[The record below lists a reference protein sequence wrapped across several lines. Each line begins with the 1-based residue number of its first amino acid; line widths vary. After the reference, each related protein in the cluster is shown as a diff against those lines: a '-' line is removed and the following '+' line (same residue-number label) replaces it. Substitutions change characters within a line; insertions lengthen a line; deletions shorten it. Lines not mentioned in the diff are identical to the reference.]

1 MIEVRQDQMQVFQ
14 EKVRASFVRRV
25 RSYLREKRREW
36 VASLDDKGLDA
47 LIRSQVIAAES
58 FGIATETGVV
68 RFIEVGLA
76 LGEDFSTSGR
86 FPEAERVLHH
96 AGMNPEKKLQQLE
109 EIAGKVVPKTAAQA

>member
-14 EKVRASFVRRV
+14 EKVRASYVKRV
-25 RSYLREKRREW
+25 RGYLREKRREW
-36 VASLDDKGLDA
+36 VASLDDMGLDA
-47 LIRSQVIAAES
+47 LIRGQVIAAES
-58 FGIATETGVV
+58 FGIATEAGVV

-76 LGEDFSTSGR
+76 LGEDFFASGK

-96 AGMNPEKKLQQLE
+96 AGLNPDKKLQQLE

>member
-1 MIEVRQDQMQVFQ
+1 V
-14 EKVRASFVRRV
+14 KRV
-25 RSYLREKRREW
+25 RSYLRDKRREW

-47 LIRSQVIAAES
+47 LIRRQVIAAES

-76 LGEDFSTSGR
+76 LGEDFHISGR